1 MKKYIIVIFI
11 IVSQTFAQNSVQ
23 KPDTVGIGNKLL
35 NDIELSFDN
44 NLNFFSRPAEFNSSD
59 WFKLAG
65 VTVATGALMT
75 IDKEVQIETA
85 KHHSN
90 FQNDITKVGKYY
102 GEIVPIAVSA
112 IGVYGGGLIFGNK
125 EMRTTGRIL
134 IESLAASGITTT
146 ILKSIIGRSRP
157 YKNEG
162 EFKFNFFETKTSN
175 TSLPSG
181 HTTVAFTIST
191 VLAERIDNIYASIGL
206 YGLASL
212 TAYERIYDDRHW
224 LSDTFLGAV
233 IGISA
238 GKFFSDLE
246 TESENKKSNV
256 SFQVAP
262 YLNLECPGVSV
273 LIQF

>member
-1 MKKYIIVIFI
+1 MIII

-35 NDIELSFDN
+35 NDIELSFNN

-75 IDKEVQIETA
+75 IDKEVQIEMA

-112 IGVYGGGLIFGNK
+112 IGVYGGGLIFGNN

-134 IESLAASGITTT
+134 IESLVASGITTT

-256 SFQVAP
+256 SFHVAP
-262 YLNLECPGVSV
+262 YLNLESPGVSV